1 MNDSESLERYAVR
14 QGEPSFTDLVKRNID
29 LVYSAALRQVGGDAH
44 RAQDVA
50 QSVFID
56 LARKIGSGGGPALL
70 TGWLYTSTRFAAAK
84 LIRTEQRRQAREQE
98 ATTMNELLR
107 EDAPEPSWDEIR
119 PVLDEAMHEL
129 SEADRN
135 AVLLRYFEGRQLAEV
150 GTKLGLGEDAAR
162 KRVGRA
168 LEKLR
173 EVLARRGVTSSTAA
187 LAAVFASQAVTAA
200 PAGLA
205 VSIAGAAVAS
215 SAAGAGTTLTF
226 LKIMTMTKAQM
237 AVVGAVLVA
246 GVATPLVLQHGEQL
260 KLERANAALRAENQ
274 QLVAQVAP
282 LADENQRLSGLLAQ
296 AGASRSAPTG
306 EPSTELLR
314 LRGEV
319 GRLRADALELARSTG
334 AGSTANDS
342 EIEAM
347 AQALAGRATQLKQR
361 LEQMPEKKIPELQLL
376 SQKDWLN
383 AVSDVKPLETDE
395 DYRQAMC
402 TLRSTA
408 KGRFGAAMQQ
418 ALKQYAEANGGLL
431 PTDLSQLQPW
441 LGSTLDASMLQ
452 RYRLAQTGKLSDV
465 TRDQEL
471 IAEIASPVDDEFDT
485 HFTFRVNGTTSKTVN
500 KTTDALE
507 AAAVAYA
514 SANGGLLPREAGQ
527 IAPFLQRPLDNGVVQ
542 KYLNKVPAH
551 ITTLEQY
558 QASRK

>member
-1 MNDSESLERYAVR
+1 MNDAESLERYAAK
-14 QGEPSFTDLVKRNID
+14 QGEASFTDLVKRNID
-29 LVYSAALRQVGGDAH
+29 LVYSAAQRQVGGDAH

-56 LARKIGSGGGPALL
+56 LARKIGSGDGPALL

-84 LIRTEQRRQAREQE
+84 VMRTEQRRQAREQE

-107 EDAPEPSWDEIR
+107 EDAPEPCWDEIR

-129 SEADRN
+129 SEPDRN

-150 GTKLGLGEDAAR
+150 GIKLGLGEDAAR

-187 LAAVFASQAVTAA
+187 LAALFASQAVTAA

-205 VSIAGAAVAS
+205 ASIAGAAVAS
-215 SAAGAGTTLTF
+215 SAAGAGTTLTL
-226 LKIMTMTKAQM
+226 LKIITMTKAQI
-237 AVVGAVLVA
+237 AIVGAVLVV
-246 GVATPLVLQHGEQL
+246 GVATPLVLQHQAQL
-260 KLERANAALRAENQ
+260 KLESANEVLRLENQ
-274 QLVAQVAP
+274 HLAAQVAP
-282 LADENQRLSGLLAQ
+282 LADENLRLSNLL
-296 AGASRSAPTG
+296 AGASRSASAG

-319 GRLRADALELARSTG
+319 ARLRSDALDLARLKTGG
-334 AGSTANDS
+334 AGTANDS

-361 LEQMPEKKIPELQLL
+361 LEQMPEKKIPELKILT
-376 SQKDWLN
+376 QKDWLN

-408 KGRFGAAMQQ
+408 KGKFGAAMQQ

-441 LGSTLDASMLQ
+441 LGSSLDPSGLQ
-452 RYRLAQTGKLSDV
+452 RYQLAQTGKLSDV
-465 TRDQEL
+465 TKDQTL
-471 IAEIASPVDDEFDT
+471 IAEIAPPVDDEFDT
-485 HFTFRVNGTTSKTVN
+485 HFTFRINGTTSSTVN
-500 KTTDALE
+500 KTMSTLE

-514 SANGGLLPREAGQ
+514 SANSGLLPREVSQ
-527 IAPFLQRPLDNGVVQ
+527 ITPYLQQPLDGAVVQ
-542 KYLNKVPAH
+542 KYLNKVPAN